1 MDTLRIGAIR
11 YKNIDWLCLGKTP
24 GAAAQDGRPKKKEK
38 GGFLHLLPHGKTL
51 TLPAFAKIMAESPL
65 TGAFSMVMLSVIASI
80 TSNPALEMIA
90 ASATLNLTSNNVVGA
105 MSVQFEH
112 NESPS
117 RFGWPTSYLCIHYSI
132 DLGKCKMAK

>member
-1 MDTLRIGAIR
+1 MRFDTKISIGFALAKR
-11 YKNIDWLCLGKTP
+11 RGPQPRT
-24 GAAAQDGRPKKKEK
+24 GGQKKEK
-38 GGFLHLLPHGKTL
+38 GGFLHLLSHRETL
-51 TLPAFAKIMAESPL
+51 TFPALAKIMTESPL

-90 ASATLNLTSNNVVGA
+90 ASATLNLTSNDVVGA

-117 RFGWPTSYLCIHYSI
+117 RIGWPTSYLCIHYSI
-132 DLGKCKMAK
+132 DLGKYKMAK